1 MESASTST
9 ALPFGLVVDDNPAW
23 RSALARRL
31 EDEGFSTETAG
42 SLTEARAALA
52 TRTYD
57 LVLVDI
63 LLPDGNGL
71 ELAGELQPNAP
82 TVVVI
87 VTGHASVD
95 TAVQAF
101 REGAVDYLTKPVDLR
116 RLKSIATNVRRTRE
130 LRDEIRTLRT
140 ELRELGRFG
149 ELIGGSEAMQKVY
162 GLIEHVAVTDSTVLV
177 LGETG
182 TGKELVAETIHRQSP
197 RARRPFVPIN
207 CAAVS
212 ATLIESELFGHE
224 RGSFTGAD
232 RLRKGLFER
241 ADGGTVFL
249 DELAEMPME
258 LQVKLLRVLETRKVV
273 RVGGDNSI
281 SVDVRVVAATNR
293 DPHEA
298 VKQGRLR
305 EDLLYRLLVFPI
317 RLPALRE
324 RRDDIDQLVQH
335 FVAAHNARSGSR
347 KRVTAAAME
356 HLMRRPWPGNV
367 REVKHVVERA
377 YILGG
382 DQIGLECF
390 DAVEDHSPAAASS
403 ESEGER
409 TPPSPPSAH
418 GSISLAEAEKRWI
431 FDALSRCDGSK
442 KRAAAS
448 LGISLKTLYNRL
460 KRYESS

>member
-1 MESASTST
+1 METVPISTTS
-9 ALPFGLVVDDNPAW
+9 PFGLVVDDNPAW
-23 RSALARRL
+23 RAALAGRL

-42 SLTEARAALA
+42 SLAEARAALA

-71 ELAGELQPNAP
+71 ELAGELEPSLP
-82 TVVVI
+82 TVVVF
-87 VTGHASVD
+87 VTGHATVD

-101 REGAVDYLTKPVDLR
+101 RDGAVDYLTKPVDLR
-116 RLKSIATNVRRTRE
+116 RLKSIAANVRRTRE

-162 GLIEHVAVTDSTVLV
+162 GLIEHVAATDSTVLV

-182 TGKELVAETIHRQSP
+182 TGKELVAETIHRLSP
-197 RARRPFVPIN
+197 RARRAFVPIN

-212 ATLIESELFGHE
+212 VHLIESELFGHE
-224 RGSFTGAD
+224 KGSFTGAE
-232 RLRKGLFER
+232 RMRKGLFER

-249 DELAEMPME
+249 DEIAEMPME

-273 RVGGDNSI
+273 RVGGDDPI

-298 VKQGRLR
+298 VKLGHLR

-317 RLPALRE
+317 RLPPLRE

-335 FVAAHNARSGSR
+335 FITAHNTRIGSR
-347 KRVTAAAME
+347 KRMTTAAVDY
-356 HLMRRPWPGNV
+356 LQLRPWPGNV
-367 REVKHVVERA
+367 RELKHVVERA
-377 YILGG
+377 YILAG

-390 DAVEDHSPAAASS
+390 DADDDGSAVAASS
-403 ESEGER
+403 VTALPFPAGARES
-409 TPPSPPSAH
+409 T
-418 GSISLAEAEKRWI
+418 SLAEAEKRVI
-431 FDALSRCDGSK
+431 LDALASCGGSK
-442 KRAAAS
+442 KRAAEA
-448 LGISLKTLYNRL
+448 LGVSLKTLYNRL